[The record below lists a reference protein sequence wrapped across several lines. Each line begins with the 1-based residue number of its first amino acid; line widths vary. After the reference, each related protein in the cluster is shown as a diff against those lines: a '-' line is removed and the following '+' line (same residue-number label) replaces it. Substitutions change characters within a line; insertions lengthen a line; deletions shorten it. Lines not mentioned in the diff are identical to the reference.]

1 VEAGYTHVRRYQLG
15 IPVWR
20 ALGGLTEVELE
31 GLRYVLAG
39 DRTAVFIDA
48 RDPEEFGTQTL
59 PGARNLPRS
68 GLKPGKDV
76 GEVKVAKDD
85 GRLPMEDHN
94 TRIIVFGREGHRPKR
109 WRRPLRRKRSTTSPI
124 SVAPSRRSSS
134 R

>member
-1 VEAGYTHVRRYQLG
+1 LE

-20 ALGGLTEVELE
+20 ALGGLTEIEPE

-48 RDPEEFGTQTL
+48 RDPEAFRAQTM

-76 GEVKVAKDD
+76 GEVKAAKED

-94 TRIIVFGREGHRPKR
+94 TRIVVFGHEGAEAKAAAEAIAQEAFHN
-109 WRRPLRRKRSTTSPI
+109 
-124 SVAPSRRSSS
+124 VAYFGGTFETVVQQVAGQ
-134 R
+134 